1 MIDETL
7 IHNLDHSIKA
17 SLELANMFGECT
29 IDFDDEISELRKDYY
44 ANCL

>member
-29 IDFDDEISELRKDYY
+29 IDDEISELRKDYY